1 MQRRMCFLAVGALL
15 IASPAHADSIAL
27 DIAKASIAYAFP
39 DKTTL
44 DIQLTPAGTTDFA
57 AFTEKHV
64 GKLVDL
70 KVEGKVVM
78 SPKLAEPI
86 TGGRITVSGQFA
98 PGKLE
103 AIARKIS
110 AGAVSVNVETR
121 D

>member
-1 MQRRMCFLAVGALL
+1 MLKRSCFLAVAALL
-15 IASPAHADSIAL
+15 MANPALADSIAL

-39 DKTTL
+39 NKTTL
-44 DIQLTPAGTTDFA
+44 DIQLTPAGTSDFA

-78 SPKLAEPI
+78 SPKLVEPI

-103 AIARKIS
+103 AIAKKIS
-110 AGAVSVNVETR
+110 AGAAAVNVETR